1 MLRLAVKSGWI
12 AVMVSMTSF
21 SAVAGEGWD
30 LRVGASLEVEIPA
43 LAKANIG
50 AMGEKP
56 IADLAVVG
64 NGRLRLTGMSEGD
77 ATLSVVYRSGEKAS
91 FPLRVFRRTEAEE
104 LTAYLAR
111 QAAAWSKGDLDG
123 FCQSYADDAVFV
135 SPSGVTKGRAEVL
148 ARYKKKY
155 PDAKAMG
162 KLALEPIDLRVSGD
176 SATIAAKWTLTY
188 PDKPPASG
196 HTVVVFIRYNGRWR
210 IVHDASM

>member
-1 MLRLAVKSGWI
+1 MSARWISAMLALS
-12 AVMVSMTSF
+12 SL
-21 SAVAGEGWD
+21 SAVAGEGWN

-50 AMGEKP
+50 SMGDKP

-64 NGRLRLTGMSEGD
+64 NSRIKLTGVSEGD

-91 FPLRVFRRTEAEE
+91 FPLRVFRRSEAEE

-123 FCQSYADDAVFV
+123 FCESYAPDAVFV
-135 SPSGVTKGRAEVL
+135 SPSGVTKGRDQVL

-162 KLALEPIDLRVSGD
+162 TLALEPIDIRLSGEA
-176 SATIAAKWTLTY
+176 ATVAAKWTLTY

-196 HTVVVFIRYNGRWR
+196 HTVVVFIRHNGRWR